1 MQQFENPPRGYGI
14 VPFYWWLGDP
24 LTKER
29 LLWQLDQLEGH
40 HISGLQV
47 NYAHSDQG
55 GPYWGLTYESDPP
68 LFSEAWWELFGWFLQ
83 EAKKRGICQKILLC
97 RCLQVHRA

>member
-1 MQQFENPPRGYGI
+1 MRRLTSSCRTCRRKPCPGGIHGGNRHEALSIAAKDYGI
-14 VPFYWWLGDP
+14 VPFYWWLGDK

-29 LLWQLDQLEGH
+29 LSWQLDQLEGH

-55 GPYWGLTYESDPP
+55 GPSWGLTCESDPP
-68 LFSEAWWELFGWFLQ
+68 LFSED
-83 EAKKRGICQKILLC
+83 
-97 RCLQVHRA
+97 